1 MLKRNQGRHCHIREE
16 TWNPSPECKLREGN
30 ITLSL
35 FPVGSLVSAPSLA
48 ECKYM
53 KIFVR

>member
-1 MLKRNQGRHCHIREE
+1 MPKRNQGMHCHIREE
-16 TWNPSPECKLREGN
+16 TWNPPPECKFHEGK

-35 FPVGSLVSAPSLA
+35 FPVGSLVLAPSLA